1 MLRTLTYFCNTFND
15 LMEMPM
21 PARAA
26 NPPSTSRLGSPTD
39 GPLLRPAASCPRCG
53 SRPALRATAALT
65 AAVRSRPPEER
76 LGTYQC
82 QRRECGQVYA
92 LLAQH
97 FHDAS

>member
-1 MLRTLTYFCNTFND
+1 
-15 LMEMPM
+15 M

-26 NPPSTSRLGSPTD
+26 ILASTSRVEPSTD

-53 SRPALRATAALT
+53 SRPALRATTALT
-65 AAVRSRPPEER
+65 AALRSRPAEER

-82 QRRECGQVYA
+82 QRRGCGQVYA
-92 LLAQH
+92 LLARH